1 MGEGAS
7 IAMSGKENI
16 SDRYI
21 NTLYYIDELSSL
33 SEIGIS
39 INIRQTLV
47 GGYYSLLS
55 NEEHHKP
62 RPDYYILYLYKKLIG
77 NKILSSYSN
86 DENCRVYCDCSKEYD
101 GGIVIVIMNLNNQS
115 VEIET
120 SDNSVIKLE
129 SKRYEYK
136 ISIFKYFYY
145 FNIIF
150 FNLIYLNSDKLDSE
164 DIYLNNKILSINA
177 DGSINEIEKLENNG
191 ILKVEPYSVVYI
203 IIMYYIKT

>member
-33 SEIGIS
+33 SEIGIN

-55 NEEHHKP
+55 NEKNHKP

-77 NKILSSYSN
+77 NRILSSYSN
-86 DENCRVYCDCSKEYD
+86 DENCRVYCECSKEYD
-101 GGIVIVIMNLNNQS
+101 GGIVIVIMNLNNKS
-115 VEIET
+115 VEIE
-120 SDNSVIKLE
+120 SSNSSVIKLE
-129 SKRYEYK
+129 SQRYEYR
-136 ISIFKYFYY
+136 ISFF
-145 FNIIF
+145 IIF
-150 FNLIYLNSDKLDSE
+150 GYFIF
-164 DIYLNNKILSINA
+164 
-177 DGSINEIEKLENNG
+177 ENHF
-191 ILKVEPYSVVYI
+191 L
-203 IIMYYIKT
+203 